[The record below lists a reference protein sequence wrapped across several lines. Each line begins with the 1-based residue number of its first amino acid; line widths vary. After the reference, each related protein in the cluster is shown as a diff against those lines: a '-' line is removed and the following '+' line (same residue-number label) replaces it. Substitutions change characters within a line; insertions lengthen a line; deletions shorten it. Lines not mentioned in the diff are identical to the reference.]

1 MIALALVA
9 ALATPLSTQKPRAAV
24 ELGVGGGLGSVAET
38 PTWLVRPWFGVA
50 GFGLDL
56 SLQAPL
62 RLSLDDRTLR
72 ERDWDETADLGR
84 VVRFVRLGEAVT
96 VGSLVDVTLGHGTL
110 VRRYHNGIDDDHHR
124 LGVYARLPP
133 DRTGWPVGLEAFVD
147 HVLAPPV
154 LGGRAWYG
162 LADGHFELGGTLA
175 LDTWRPTRLTGGQDA
190 VAWPNAD
197 FGPLLAAGLDAGW
210 TPWLGQ
216 PWAVTAT
223 GDLNLRNAGLGLHL
237 GARGHVALADAWR
250 LEAGAEL
257 ILAGAEYDWAPFD
270 TGWLVDRWRFAGDRA
285 RLDDGA
291 LAGRLFMIA
300 RLQTHAE
307 VGLEYA
313 DANAPGR
320 RDLSAWTRLPFERA
334 QVRAFWRQRGRGGV
348 LDGDSAMAAVSTLV
362 PLNRHWSVGGNAA
375 RMWRVPAEG
384 EAYAPITE
392 FMLVIEAGTQL

>member
-9 ALATPLSTQKPRAAV
+9 ALAAPLSSQRPRTVV
-24 ELGVGGGLGSVAET
+24 ELGVGGGLGAVADT

-62 RLSLDDRTLR
+62 RLSLDDRKLR

-124 LGVYARLPP
+124 LGVYTRLPP
-133 DRTGWPVGLEAFVD
+133 DRTGWPVGVEAFVD
-147 HVLAPPV
+147 HLLAPPV

-162 LADGHFELGGTLA
+162 LADQHVELGGTLA
-175 LDTWRPTRLTGGQDA
+175 LDTWRPTRLTGGQDD
-190 VAWPNAD
+190 VGWPNAE
-197 FGPLLAAGLDAGW
+197 FGALLGAGLDAGW
-210 TPWLGQ
+210 TPWLGHE
-216 PWAVTAT
+216 WSVTAT
-223 GDLNLRNAGLGLHL
+223 GDLNLRNAGVGLHL
-237 GARGHVALADAWR
+237 GARGHVPLAGAWR

-257 ILAGAEYDWAPFD
+257 ILAGPEYDWAAFD

-291 LAGRLFMIA
+291 VGGRLFMVGRFQA
-300 RLQTHAE
+300 HAE
-307 VGLEYA
+307 AGLEFA

-320 RDLSAWTRLPFERA
+320 RDFSAWTRLPFEQA
-334 QVRAFWRQRGRGGV
+334 QVRAFWRQRGRGGL
-348 LDGDSAMAAVSTLV
+348 LDVDSAMAAVSALV

-375 RMWRVPAEG
+375 RMWRVPVGG
-384 EAYAPITE
+384 EAYAPFTE